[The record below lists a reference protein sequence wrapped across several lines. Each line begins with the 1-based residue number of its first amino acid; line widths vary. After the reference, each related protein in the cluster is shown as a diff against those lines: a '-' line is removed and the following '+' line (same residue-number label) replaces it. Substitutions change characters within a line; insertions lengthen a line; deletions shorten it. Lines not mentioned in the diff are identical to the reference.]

1 MATEKAYRLAYKNLY
16 YFDLFDDHTIWH
28 PATAYFGATKVLTV
42 RYHQPARATCIAY
55 VRSVGRESP
64 WAWGGERGERNKR
77 RSVDASTRVCE
88 IPGRSTRLFVLR

>member
-64 WAWGGERGERNKR
+64 WQGVGEVWSPRVSKR
-77 RSVDASTRVCE
+77 TTSVTR
-88 IPGRSTRLFVLR
+88 TR